1 MFIQRGRGG
10 GSKFGLRHTLKKI
23 LSGFEMNAVP
33 LNSRPATIC
42 GFTIPSFYLMR
53 AFSIYS
59 SSSKES
65 LGWYY
70 SHTKTRSERVRDLF
84 NLKTFGKG
92 GWVL

>member
-1 MFIQRGRGG
+1 MKII
-10 GSKFGLRHTLKKI
+10 RHTLKKI

-33 LNSRPATIC
+33 LNSRPATIY

-70 SHTKTRSERVRDLF
+70 TKGENVLKGLEIFLF
-84 NLKTFGKG
+84 E
-92 GWVL
+92 